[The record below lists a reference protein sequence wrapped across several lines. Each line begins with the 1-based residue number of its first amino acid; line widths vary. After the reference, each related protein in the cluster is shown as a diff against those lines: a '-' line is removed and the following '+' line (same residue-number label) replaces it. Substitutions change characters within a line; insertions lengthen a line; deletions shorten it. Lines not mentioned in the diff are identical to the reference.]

1 MSDAIETT
9 SGVQEL
15 IDKLKN
21 QGVALGEAQAQEII
35 KQAQNE
41 ATRILTSAKVESDQ
55 LFTQAKNKI
64 DIEKASAHESIKMA
78 FRDTELQLRSKFKE
92 AFSNYL
98 RKQISFELQDK
109 EFIKQ
114 LVLTIAKL
122 KAPTIEQTATIGVQF
137 PAKMVETEG
146 GEMHFTEE
154 GKKRLGHLLL
164 GVTTEMLREGV
175 ELMPSEALKGGIRV
189 QLLGEDI
196 EIDLSDKALS
206 DLLLKYLL
214 PRYREIVSGQ
224 HE

>member
-1 MSDAIETT
+1 MDTVETT

-21 QGVALGEAQAQEII
+21 QGVAQGEAQARDII

-41 ATRILTSAKVESDQ
+41 ATRIVTSAKAESDQ
-55 LFTQAKNKI
+55 LFRETINKI
-64 DIEKASAHESIKMA
+64 DVEKTSAHESIRMA
-78 FRDTELQLRSKFKE
+78 FRDTELQLRSKFRE
-92 AFSNYL
+92 TFSNYL
-98 RKQISFELQDK
+98 RKLVSYELRDK

-122 KAPTIEQTATIGVQF
+122 KAPAIEQTPQIGVQL
-137 PAKMVETEG
+137 PAKMVETDG
-146 GEMHFTEE
+146 REMHFTKE
-154 GKKRLGHLLL
+154 GKKHLGHLLF
-164 GVTTEMLREGV
+164 GITTEMLREGV

-196 EIDLSDKALS
+196 EIDLSDEALS

-224 HE
+224 HA